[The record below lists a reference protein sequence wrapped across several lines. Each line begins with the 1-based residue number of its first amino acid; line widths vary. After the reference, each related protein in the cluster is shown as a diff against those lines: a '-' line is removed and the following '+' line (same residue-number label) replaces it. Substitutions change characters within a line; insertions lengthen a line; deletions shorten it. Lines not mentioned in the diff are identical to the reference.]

1 MSTDVVARTVPLAR
15 EPLPRYVSGSRS
27 IGWWGIF
34 LLIVIESVVIG
45 SLIFSYFYLKA
56 SSASWPQGGISPPDL
71 LLPSLNALILVA
83 SAAPIW
89 WSERSA
95 RRGDRNGIV
104 LGLGV
109 GIALALVFLALK
121 VVEYSGQSYTWRT
134 NAYGSIV
141 WTITGF
147 HSIHVLAMLL
157 KSAAIAVV
165 AWQGYFDARRH
176 VAVQGNALY
185 WYFVVAAWAPL
196 FATLYL
202 SPRMF

>member
-1 MSTDVVARTVPLAR
+1 MVARTVPLAR

-71 LLPSLNALILVA
+71 LLPSVNALILFA

-95 RRGDRNGIV
+95 RRGERNGIV
-104 LGLGV
+104 LGLAV
-109 GIALALVFLALK
+109 GIALALAFLVLK
-121 VVEYSGQSYTWRT
+121 VVEYSDQSYTWRT

-147 HSIHVLAMLL
+147 HSAHVIIVLL
-157 KSAAIAVV
+157 KTFPMAVLSLRGFWTPRRRSAI
-165 AWQGYFDARRH
+165 QGST
-176 VAVQGNALY
+176 LY
-185 WYFVVAAWAPL
+185 WFFVAIVWVPL

-202 SPRMF
+202 FPNFG